1 MWDEFATILILI
13 PLAMG
18 IISGVYTRKTKELP
32 EVPLETLEEKAFVIL
47 EHSPLE
53 MSGMRP
59 TLITPTK
66 AGTPDEENSVE
77 QEFQT
82 YDIDLSEEL
91 QNYTFEQCEKNGLE
105 FELVLA
111 VMQVESNFK
120 SDLISK
126 TNDYGL
132 MQINKVNHKRFMKE
146 LGVTDFLDPKQ
157 NIDCGIYMLKEL
169 FDKYSNE
176 HKVLMAYNFG
186 EGGMKRNWKKG
197 VRSSKYSRKVLQI
210 REELVG
216 GTRCGMS

>member
-1 MWDEFATILILI
+1 MKRLIVLLVLI
-13 PLAMG
+13 PLLMG
-18 IISGVYTRKTKELP
+18 VMSGIYTRKTKELP
-32 EVPLETLEEKAFVIL
+32 EIPLETLEEKAFVIL

-53 MSGMRP
+53 MSGMRS

-66 AGTPDEENSVE
+66 AETPDEENPVD
-77 QEFQT
+77 QGFQT

-91 QNYTFEQCEKNGLE
+91 QNYTFEQCQKVNLDPK
-105 FELVLA
+105 LVLA
-111 VMQVESNFK
+111 VMKVESNFK
-120 SDLISK
+120 SDLISR

-132 MQINKVNHKRFMKE
+132 MQINKVNHGWLKKK

-157 NIDCGIYMLKEL
+157 SIDCGIYMLKEL
-169 FDKYSNE
+169 FDKYSDD

-197 VRSSKYSRKVLQI
+197 VRSSKYSRKVLQT

-216 GTRCGMS
+216 GTSE

>member
-1 MWDEFATILILI
+1 MKKFATILILI
-13 PLAMG
+13 PLVMG
-18 IISGVYTRKTKELP
+18 IMSGIYTRKTKELP
-32 EVPLETLEEKAFVIL
+32 EIPLETLEEKAFVIL
-47 EHSPLE
+47 EHSPPE
-53 MSGMRP
+53 ISGMRP

-66 AGTPDEENSVE
+66 AEAPDEENPVD

-91 QNYTFEQCEKNGLE
+91 QNYTFEQCQKVNLDPK
-105 FELVLA
+105 LVLA
-111 VMQVESNFK
+111 VIKVESNFK
-120 SDLISK
+120 SDLISR

-132 MQINKVNHKRFMKE
+132 MQINKVNHGWLKKK

-169 FDKYSNE
+169 FDKYSDD

-197 VRSSKYSRKVLQI
+197 VRSSKYSRKVLQT

-216 GTRCGMS
+216 GTSE

>member
-1 MWDEFATILILI
+1 MKKFATILILI
-13 PLAMG
+13 PLVMG
-18 IISGVYTRKTKELP
+18 IMSGIYTRKKAELP
-32 EVPLETLEEKAFVIL
+32 EYTHKVLEEKAVEIL
-47 EHSPLE
+47 EHSPPEMAKTAPVPITTVSHEEIVELE
-53 MSGMRP
+53 D
-59 TLITPTK
+59 I
-66 AGTPDEENSVE
+66 EEASPM
-77 QEFQT
+77 FQT

-91 QNYTFEQCEKNGLE
+91 QNYTFEQCEENGLE

-120 SDLISK
+120 SDLISR

-132 MQINKVNHKRFMKE
+132 MQINKVNHGWLKKK

-169 FDKYSNE
+169 FDKYSDE

-197 VRSSKYSRKVLQI
+197 VRSSKYSRKVLQT

-216 GTRCGMS
+216 GTSE